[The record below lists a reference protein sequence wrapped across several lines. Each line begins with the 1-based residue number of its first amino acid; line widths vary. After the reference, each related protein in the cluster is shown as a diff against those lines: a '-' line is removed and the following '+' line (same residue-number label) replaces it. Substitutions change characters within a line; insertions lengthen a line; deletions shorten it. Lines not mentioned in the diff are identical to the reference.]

1 MHVSV
6 RGAMIAF
13 VVLAGAGVVAQQQTP
28 PTPPPPSGA
37 PAQGPPP
44 TGGGPGRGGRGR
56 GIQIQEGEECPAG
69 TTEVRPRS
77 CQAPSMPPPSIV
89 DYRPKSTLVT
99 AEHKVPKA
107 KFAAIDYHGHP
118 GGLLGSADG
127 IASMI
132 ASLDALNV
140 RMIISADN
148 MSGER
153 LQKAMAVI
161 NASPKAKE
169 RVRVLAGI
177 DFRNVG
183 PGWADK
189 AVAQLEAD
197 VAAGAVG
204 VGEIGKGFGLSI
216 KKADGTRLKLDDPD
230 LDPIWDACARL
241 KLPVFIHTA
250 DPQQFFEP
258 IDYTNERWLE
268 LSLFPE
274 RRYPA
279 DKFPRFEEL
288 MTERDNLFRKHPK
301 TTFIAAHMGWHA
313 NDLGRLGKML
323 DAMPNVYTEVGAVL
337 YDIGRQPRG
346 AHDFFVKYQDRVLF
360 GKDSF
365 QPEEYPYYWRVFETR
380 DDYFDYYRG
389 YHAFWKLYGI
399 DLPDSVLK
407 KVYYQNAVRIASRLP
422 QTGWPR

>member
-1 MHVSV
+1 MRLTSV
-6 RGAMIAF
+6 VFATAFTSIAA
-13 VVLAGAGVVAQQQTP
+13 VTAVAQQPQ
-28 PTPPPPSGA
+28 PSNR
-37 PAQGPPP
+37 
-44 TGGGPGRGGRGR
+44 GPGGARGT
-56 GIQIQEGEECPAG
+56 QIQPGEQCPPG
-69 TTEVRPRS
+69 TTEIRPRN
-77 CQAPSMPPPSIV
+77 CLGPEAPAPSIL

-99 AEHKVPKA
+99 PAHMVKTA
-107 KFAAIDYHGHP
+107 KFPAIDYHGHP
-118 GGLLGSADG
+118 QGLLGSAEG
-127 IASMI
+127 VANLVSW
-132 ASLDALNV
+132 LDSLNV
-140 RMIISADN
+140 RMMVAADN
-148 MSGER
+148 MSGDR
-153 LQKAMAVI
+153 LKNAMAVI
-161 NASPKAKE
+161 NASPKAKD

-183 PGWADK
+183 PGWAEK

-204 VGEIGKGFGLSI
+204 VGEIGKGFGLST
-216 KKADGTRLKLDDPD
+216 KKADGSRLKLDDPD

-250 DPQQFFEP
+250 DPQEFFEP
-258 IDYTNERWLE
+258 IDYSNERWLE
-268 LSLFPE
+268 LSLFPD

-279 DKFPRFEEL
+279 DRFPRFEEV
-288 MTERDNLFRKHPK
+288 MAERDNLFRKHPK

-313 NDLGRLGKML
+313 NNLGRLAKMM
-323 DAMPNVYTEVGAVL
+323 DEMPNVYTEVGAVL

-399 DLPDSVLK
+399 DLPDTVLK
-407 KVYYQNAVRIASRLP
+407 KVYYQNALRLASRLP
-422 QTGWPR
+422 QTGWPK